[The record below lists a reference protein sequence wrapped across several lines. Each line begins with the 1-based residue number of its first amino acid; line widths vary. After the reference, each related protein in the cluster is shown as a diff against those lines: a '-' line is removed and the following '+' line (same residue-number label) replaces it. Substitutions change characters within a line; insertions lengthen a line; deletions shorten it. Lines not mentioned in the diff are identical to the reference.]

1 MTLLK
6 DVTDCS
12 TYSVRGLD
20 DQLIAQMNRIS
31 PGLLVRIDDI
41 NNVKL
46 ADAAVHPWMQPAA
59 KIRLQ
64 KAVAARGKQII
75 INSALRTL
83 AGQMLLYQHF
93 QNRRCGITAAATPG
107 QSNHNNA
114 SAIDIEDSQGWRP
127 VLQANGWRWIG
138 SFDPMHYDCIGP
150 GITSINLISV
160 KAFQQLWSIVN
171 PKDKLAADGLFGP
184 ATASRLR
191 FSPAEGFPGVEPA
204 RILKL
209 TQPVQA
215 GRDVGDLQLA
225 LRKAGIKLD
234 KADMI
239 FGPSTDQ
246 AVKEF
251 QAANSLVADGIV
263 GPITRQIIFAYTPGG
278 KEPSPIKVP
287 SNPPINLAEIFS
299 TYQAQGLFTTQQQA
313 ELKWLQSQIPQA
325 TLEQFTKLW
334 RGGS

>member
-46 ADAAVHPWMQPAA
+46 ADAAVHPWMQRAA
-59 KIRLQ
+59 KVRLQ
-64 KAVAARGKQII
+64 NAVVARGKQII
-75 INSALRTL
+75 INSAYRTL
-83 AGQMLLYQHF
+83 AGQMLLYQHY
-93 QNRRCGITAAATPG
+93 QNRRCGITAASTPG
-107 QSNHNNA
+107 KSNHNNA

-138 SFDPMHYDCIGP
+138 SFDPMHYDCIDP
-150 GITSINLISV
+150 GITSINSISV

-171 PKDKLAADGLFGP
+171 PKDQLADDGIFGP

-209 TQPVQA
+209 TQPVQV

-225 LRKAGIKLD
+225 VRKAGIKLD

-239 FGPSTDQ
+239 FGPSTDR

-263 GPITRQIIFAYTPGG
+263 GPITRQILFSYTPPG
-278 KEPSPIKVP
+278 EVLPPINPPSV
-287 SNPPINLAEIFS
+287 PPINLAEIFY
-299 TYQAQGLFTTQQQA
+299 TYQAQGLFTSQQQA
-313 ELKWLQSQIPQA
+313 ELRWLQSQIPQA